1 MDSASLDFISMLI
14 RGRNPNILFFGTVL
28 PFCSNMNKILKPLCE
43 ENLLSHLEISPPA
56 PVESGTAVKAMKAD
70 YFCQLSGPAESLSH
84 TGTSV
89 LELLS
94 ACQSTAS
101 FGLFE
106 DLLREN
112 PLNILDTLEQLKN
125 LGIIEERFEQQS
137 PYFVF
142 CNNSTRRMIYER
154 MSPSRRC
161 YYHRILAE
169 HLKHMEALGAVSY
182 THLDVYKR
190 QLLFPVRQR
199 VKHFHKLL
207 MQQSKRGRIQGHLH
221 MVILDKISE
230 VAVLFLPNRSL
241 KRNRILRDFHYLPD
255 ALHRHIH
262 PLRHFLRMRL
272 APQLLEKLP
281 GGADQAVNRLKMCI
295 RDSFTLPKCCC
306 RSGVK

>member
-56 PVESGTAVKAMKAD
+56 SVESGTAVKAMKAD

-94 ACQSTAS
+94 ACQSKAS

-142 CNNSTRRMIYER
+142 CNNSTRKMIYER

-169 HLKHMEALGAVSY
+169 HLKHMEALGASDY
-182 THLDVYKR
+182 
-190 QLLFPVRQR
+190 
-199 VKHFHKLL
+199 
-207 MQQSKRGRIQGHLH
+207 
-221 MVILDKISE
+221 
-230 VAVLFLPNRSL
+230 
-241 KRNRILRDFHYLPD
+241 
-255 ALHRHIH
+255 
-262 PLRHFLRMRL
+262 
-272 APQLLEKLP
+272 
-281 GGADQAVNRLKMCI
+281 
-295 RDSFTLPKCCC
+295 
-306 RSGVK
+306 